1 MEDMRRRMTGKRKR
15 RRGGRIQTVAAGD
28 GEETGDLVAKAGV
41 VGVLHDGHELD
52 AVVS

>member
-1 MEDMRRRMTGKRKR
+1 LRRRMTGKRKR
-15 RRGGRIQTVAAGD
+15 RRGRIQTVATGD